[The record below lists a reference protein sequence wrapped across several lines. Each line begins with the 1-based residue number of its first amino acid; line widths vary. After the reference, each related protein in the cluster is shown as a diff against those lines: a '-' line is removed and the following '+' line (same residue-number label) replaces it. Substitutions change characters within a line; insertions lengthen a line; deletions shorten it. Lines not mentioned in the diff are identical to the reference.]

1 MLDTHKKNGV
11 LRYSA
16 VTALQEH
23 LLMGYPITYL
33 EAQLLF
39 GVRNLTVEIYRLR
52 KKGYLIM
59 SGVVPMA
66 RVLRRVN
73 QMATCSPPS
82 NLPVMKIKFTEYG
95 ISE

>member
-39 GVRNLTVEIYRLR
+39 GVRNLTVELSSP

-66 RVLRRVN
+66 RGLEKG
-73 QMATCSPPS
+73 QS
-82 NLPVMKIKFTEYG
+82 NGNMFSALKPASYENKVH
-95 ISE
+95 